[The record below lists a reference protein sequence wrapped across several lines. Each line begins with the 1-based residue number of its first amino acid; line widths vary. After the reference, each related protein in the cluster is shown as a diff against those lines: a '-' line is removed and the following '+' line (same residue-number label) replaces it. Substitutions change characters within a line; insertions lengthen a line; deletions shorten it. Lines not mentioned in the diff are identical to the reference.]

1 LIRILTHKDNANTEV
16 IKQIKGYQTAT
27 SRMNKTMSLEERE
40 KIKALLERIMDA
52 ADELNAELQECMIA
66 FNEF

>member
-1 LIRILTHKDNANTEV
+1 
-16 IKQIKGYQTAT
+16 
-27 SRMNKTMSLEERE
+27 MSLEERE

>member
-1 LIRILTHKDNANTEV
+1 
-16 IKQIKGYQTAT
+16 
-27 SRMNKTMSLEERE
+27 MNKTMSLEEE

-66 FNEF
+66 STNFKRGKEQEEGE